1 MKTPVHRARL
11 RSYASL
17 AAASVSAAVGGT
29 ADASIVVSNSLQ
41 GKIVNWDTGAGNVAA
56 TTVNTTFG
64 GLLAGGGG
72 FSIATR
78 ATANGF
84 GTATSYRV
92 GVVARW
98 QGNGSGKFQRGGVGP
113 DPALLASSGAP
124 QNAGTGSAS
133 FANVNLGTTDSVR
146 NFGNAAF
153 SGSSKYLLFSFQANS
168 TTYYGWI
175 EILSTTIGN
184 NTTPSPYS
192 ATLGRWAYDNSG
204 APISAGQIG
213 ASAVPGGAGISALVV
228 GAAGLRGRR
237 RARN

>member
-78 ATANGF
+78 ATANGR
-84 GTATSYRV
+84 GTAMSYRI

-113 DPALLASSGAP
+113 DQALLASSGAP

-133 FANVNLGTTDSVR
+133 LANVNLGTTDSGR

-153 SGSSKYLLFSFQANS
+153 SGSSKYLLFSFQANT

-175 EILSTTIGN
+175 EILSTTTGS
-184 NTTPSPYS
+184 TTPSLYS

-204 APISAGQIG
+204 SPITAGQIV